1 MYSLNIY
8 YIYMYLEPD
17 FNLVLIKKC
26 TELEPFNKGCLN
38 HTDPE

>member
-8 YIYMYLEPD
+8 YICIYLEPD

-26 TELEPFNKGCLN
+26 TELE
-38 HTDPE
+38 TVQ